1 METEVIKQLTDD
13 SEFEAG
19 FELMRQLRPHLKSM
33 KSFSQQMNRQL
44 HQEYRL
50 LGLWKDKKLTGLIG
64 YRLSENL
71 LYGHHI
77 YVDDLV
83 VDSAVRHSGHG
94 SVLLNKAREEARHHG
109 CSYLVLDTG
118 LDKPL
123 AQRFYFREG
132 MLAKG
137 VHFVQSME
145 TLQMSVSP

>member
-1 METEVIKQLTDD
+1 MKNHVIKRLTEDTA
-13 SEFEAG
+13 FEAA
-19 FELMRQLRPHLKSM
+19 FELMQQLRPHLKSA
-33 KSFSQQMNRQL
+33 KSFTQQLNRQS
-44 HQEYRL
+44 HQGYRL
-50 LGLWKDKKLTGLIG
+50 LGLWQDKKLTGLIG

-83 VDSAVRHSGHG
+83 VDSSVRHLGHG
-94 SVLLNKAREEARHHG
+94 SVLLNRAREEARHHG

-123 AQRFYFREG
+123 AQRFYLREG
-132 MLAKG
+132 MVAKG

-145 TLQMSVSP
+145 TLQVSVGP

>member
-1 METEVIKQLTDD
+1 METGVIKQLTEDT
-13 SEFEAG
+13 ELEAG
-19 FELMRQLRPHLKSM
+19 FELMRQLRPHLKNVT
-33 KSFSQQMNRQL
+33 SFSQQLSRQQ
-44 HQEYRL
+44 HQGYRL
-50 LGLWKDKKLTGLIG
+50 LGLWQDKKLTGLIG
-64 YRLSENL
+64 FRLSENL

-94 SVLLNKAREEARHHG
+94 SVLLNKAREEARRHG

>member
-1 METEVIKQLTDD
+1 MKNPVIKSLTEDT
-13 SEFEAG
+13 EFEAC
-19 FELMRQLRPHLKSM
+19 FELMRQLRPHLKSA
-33 KSFSQQMNRQL
+33 KSFSQQLNRQL
-44 HQEYRL
+44 HQGYRL
-50 LGLWKDKKLTGLIG
+50 LGLWQDKKLIGLIG

-83 VDSAVRHSGHG
+83 VDSSVRHSGHG
-94 SVLLNKAREEARHHG
+94 SVLLSKAREEARHHG

-145 TLQMSVSP
+145 TLQMSVNL